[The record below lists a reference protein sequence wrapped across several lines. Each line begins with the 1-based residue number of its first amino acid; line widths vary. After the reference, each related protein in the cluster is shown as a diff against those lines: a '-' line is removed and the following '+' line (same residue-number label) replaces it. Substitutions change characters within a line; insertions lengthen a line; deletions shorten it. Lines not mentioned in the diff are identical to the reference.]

1 MEVLTALQHA
11 ELCLGR
17 EFTKDEFVQG
27 QVGQFMIPEDFDPEI
42 TVSYFKLSDSL
53 THLMTFSPQDVFLTH
68 PCFYSQSIPQFIR
81 TCKNTSSSK
90 HFNLSSVI
98 RGFYYAL
105 LAN

>member
-11 ELCLGR
+11 ELHLGR

-27 QVGQFMIPEDFDPEI
+27 QVGQFMIPEDFDPKI
-42 TVSYFKLSDSL
+42 TVSYFKLSSSL

-68 PCFYSQSIPQFIR
+68 RWFYLQSIPQFIR
-81 TCKNTSSSK
+81 AHKNTSSFK
-90 HFNLSSVI
+90 RFNLPSVI

-105 LAN
+105 PAN